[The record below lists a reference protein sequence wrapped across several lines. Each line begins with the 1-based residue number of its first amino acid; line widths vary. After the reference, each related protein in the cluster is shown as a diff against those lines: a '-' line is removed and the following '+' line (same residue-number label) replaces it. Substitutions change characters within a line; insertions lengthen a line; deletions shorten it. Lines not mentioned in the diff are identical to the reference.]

1 MILLDDCPAR
11 HFMVEYGASLERPDA
26 ILMISAHWE
35 THDVAV
41 ATTPTPPTI
50 HDFYGF
56 PEPFYR
62 FHYQTPGAPEVAAR
76 AADCLKQAGMKVFN
90 DPQRGL
96 DHGAWVPLVYMF
108 PDADIPV
115 AQVSI
120 QCHLGPRHHLEL
132 GKALAPL
139 RDENILL
146 LASGN
151 TTHGRRAGHV
161 EGPVLDWVAEFSEW
175 VHGAVMEGRVD
186 DLVGYRSLA
195 PYAKENH
202 PTDDHYVPLLI
213 AMGAGGEE
221 AKVERLH
228 ASYTYRTISMDS
240 YAFH

>member
-1 MILLDDCPAR
+1 
-11 HFMVEYGASLERPDA
+11 
-26 ILMISAHWE
+26 
-35 THDVAV
+35 
-41 ATTPTPPTI
+41 
-50 HDFYGF
+50 
-56 PEPFYR
+56 
-62 FHYQTPGAPEVAAR
+62 
-76 AADCLKQAGMKVFN
+76 
-90 DPQRGL
+90 
-96 DHGAWVPLVYMF
+96 VPLAYMF